1 MELVLCENQEVIL
14 YSEQLL
20 INLFVGEFTQE
31 NQRKIKDEEEK
42 DRAKIDP
49 WKVRVI
55 IKNMY
60 MSLILSHMIS
70 FLFINVY

>member
-1 MELVLCENQEVIL
+1 MELILCENQEVIL

-20 INLFVGEFTQE
+20 TNLFVGEFTQE

-42 DRAKIDP
+42 DLAKIDP
-49 WKVRVI
+49 WKVRLI

>member
-1 MELVLCENQEVIL
+1 MILCDNQEVIL

>member
-1 MELVLCENQEVIL
+1 MELILCENQEVIL

>member
-1 MELVLCENQEVIL
+1 MILCENQEIIL